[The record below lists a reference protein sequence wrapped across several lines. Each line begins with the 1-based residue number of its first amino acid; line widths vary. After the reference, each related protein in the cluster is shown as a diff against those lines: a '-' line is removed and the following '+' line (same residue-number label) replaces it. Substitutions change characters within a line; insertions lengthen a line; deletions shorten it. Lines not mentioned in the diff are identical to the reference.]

1 MTFHAETMQSSP
13 ATRTRWMRPEEVRTP
28 VTVKEGDAALDVIDH
43 AMGRLEETIARRNQR
58 GEDST
63 GLKTLL
69 ASWESRRTEV
79 AYTIERLEAGDS
91 PASVEAE
98 QLRAQIHDLA
108 RQNSDLLKHTREQ
121 RAQLSAQAIA
131 RPPRQSQIADL
142 ERQIA
147 DLTAKNARLT
157 EALRVAAPPVQAP
170 PDEVKRALKRSAHD
184 AFAFGA
190 EALDELVAAGVDL
203 TPMAALFLD
212 HCNNSVPR
220 GYRVEWRAKDGV
232 FKRAA
237 AESRS
242 ENQAMRAAGS
252 EP

>member
-1 MTFHAETMQSSP
+1 VPPAAAAAGSSAAADP
-13 ATRTRWMRPEEVRTP
+13 A
-28 VTVKEGDAALDVIDH
+28 DAAAASENAKVDELSH
-43 AMGRLEETIARRNQR
+43 ACELLRRL
-58 GEDST
+58 
-63 GLKTLL
+63 
-69 ASWESRRTEV
+69 
-79 AYTIERLEAGDS
+79 
-91 PASVEAE
+91 
-98 QLRAQIHDLA
+98 H
-108 RQNSDLLKHTREQ
+108 
-121 RAQLSAQAIA
+121 
-131 RPPRQSQIADL
+131 
-142 ERQIA
+142 
-147 DLTAKNARLT
+147 ARLT
-157 EALRVAAPPVQAP
+157 EALKVAAPPVQAP

-203 TPMAALFLD
+203 TPLAALFLD

-237 AESRS
+237 AESRA